1 MLDAVRAEWIKFRT
15 VRSSVVLAFVIV
27 LISVAPAIL
36 VASLSGTRSA
46 IDAPATRVENLLI
59 GVNLSNLLVGVLA
72 VLVITQEYRFSTIR
86 TTLAATPKRLRVLE
100 AKAIT
105 LASICVVA
113 GAALLVASLGLG
125 ALIFKLRDLPLT
137 FSDATTWRIIGGTML
152 HLITFALACLGIGTI
167 VRSSAGAIVVAL
179 VWPIVA
185 EPTTLAILNALKHG
199 SWGKW
204 LPFLAGGQL
213 ASASRD
219 TDFLRPWPGY
229 IWFAA
234 FSLALL
240 VFGAWLLEQ
249 RDA

>member
-1 MLDAVRAEWIKFRT
+1 MRPTPWPAAMRVDARRLFDLARSGFHGRAHNALWPSHNHNDPMNTRFASKCHA
-15 VRSSVVLAFVIV
+15 V
-27 LISVAPAIL
+27 PAI
-36 VASLSGTRSA
+36 VARFFL
-46 IDAPATRVENLLI
+46 PAV
-59 GVNLSNLLVGVLA
+59 
-72 VLVITQEYRFSTIR
+72 
-86 TTLAATPKRLRVLE
+86 
-100 AKAIT
+100 
-105 LASICVVA
+105 
-113 GAALLVASLGLG
+113 
-125 ALIFKLRDLPLT
+125 
-137 FSDATTWRIIGGTML
+137 
-152 HLITFALACLGIGTI
+152 FALACLGIGTI

>member
-1 MLDAVRAEWIKFRT
+1 MLDAIRAEWIKFRT

-27 LISVAPAIL
+27 LLSVAPAIL
-36 VASLSGTRSA
+36 VASLSSARSA
-46 IDAPATRVENLLI
+46 IDAPANRVETLLV
-59 GVNLSNLLVGVLA
+59 GVQLSNLLVGVLA

-86 TTLAATPKRLRVLE
+86 TTLAATPKRMRVLE

-105 LASICVVA
+105 LASICAVA
-113 GAALLVASLGLG
+113 CMALLIVSVGVG

-137 FSDATTWRIIGGTML
+137 LSDATTWRVIGGTLL
-152 HLITFALACLGIGTI
+152 HMITFALACLGIGAI

-179 VWPIVA
+179 VWPIIA
-185 EPTTLAILNALKHG
+185 EPTTLTILHALKHG

-204 LPFLAGGQL
+204 LPFVAGGQL
-213 ASASRD
+213 ASANHD

-229 IWFAA
+229 LWFAA
-234 FSLALL
+234 FSLSLL
-240 VFGAWLLEQ
+240 AFGAWLLER